1 MSDSQR
7 YPFDLNF
14 INNIRYC
21 RLSGVYYRFEED
33 LRYRENRR
41 LVNDLISGVCNTF
54 VSLVYNRFEEDLR
67 YRVNKRLVNDLIRG
81 V

>member
-1 MSDSQR
+1 M
-7 YPFDLNF
+7 
-14 INNIRYC
+14 
-21 RLSGVYYRFEED
+21 
-33 LRYRENRR
+33 NRR

-67 YRVNKRLVNDLIRG
+67 YRVNKRLVNDLILG